1 MTTYATSERTR
12 GALIDAA
19 GELFTRYGIDAVST
33 RAIAER
39 AGENIGSIHYHFGGK
54 KGLLQAALDVFFEAW
69 EDEPLHRVWDKHR
82 DSLSSPHVRE
92 AFLEEL
98 VQTFFD
104 RVYFAGRP
112 WWCAG
117 LLYQLFTYEND
128 LSDQFIERHVRPHH
142 ELLQEVAKHLHPEF
156 DDEQAFVWSQLLVGP
171 IISLALKCGPCFR
184 VSGAARWKIRIRSGC
199 SWRCGA
205 RLPRRSYVWHGNR
218 PRPVARRRWL
228 IS

>member
-12 GALIDAA
+12 TALIDSA

-54 KGLLQAALDVFFEAW
+54 KGLLQAALDVFFESW

-82 DSLSSPHVRE
+82 DSLNSPHARE
-92 AFLEEL
+92 IFLEEL

-104 RVYFAGRP
+104 RIYFAGRP

-171 IISLALKCGPCFR
+171 IISLTLMRPMLQSVR
-184 VSGAARWKIRIRSGC
+184 GC
-199 SWRCGA
+199 SVEDPYPQELLLEMRRQIIGPVVRLA
-205 RLPRRSYVWHGNR
+205 REPAERNASTAVQ
-218 PRPVARRRWL
+218 
-228 IS
+228 